1 MTTTGGRAGGQAG
14 MDRRGF
20 VASLLGVLV
29 ALPASPP
36 ARQTAQDSLPGTGP
50 SGRLWDP
57 ARAGKGVDPVTAGD
71 NDLAIQKIEKQLKCT
86 CGCGLDVY
94 TCRTT
99 DFTCTFSPAM
109 HKRVLALAA
118 GGFSGPQI
126 IADFVKQNGPAVLMV
141 LPQRGLNLA
150 AYYLPATLGLTAAF
164 LLFLALRRWTRTAA
178 PRPAAATVP
187 TPVTASAGELERL
200 QRALDDFDA

>member
-1 MTTTGGRAGGQAG
+1 MTI
-14 MDRRGF
+14 DRREF
-20 VASLLGVLV
+20 LASLFGALAVLPL
-29 ALPASPP
+29 AQA
-36 ARQTAQDSLPGTGP
+36 QQDSLPGTGP
-50 SGRLWDP
+50 AGRVWDP
-57 ARAGKGVDPVTAGD
+57 QRAGRGVDTVTAGD

-99 DFTCTFSPAM
+99 DFTCSVSPAM

-118 GGFSGPQI
+118 AGFSEPQI
-126 IADFVKQNGPAVLMV
+126 IADFVKQNGAAVLMV

-150 AYYLPATLGLTAAF
+150 AYYLPGTLGLTAAV
-164 LLFLALRRWTRTAA
+164 LLFLALRRWTRAAKPRQAAAPAAPVATAA
-178 PRPAAATVP
+178 SP
-187 TPVTASAGELERL
+187 GELERL

>member
-1 MTTTGGRAGGQAG
+1 MTTDGRMGGRAVY
-14 MDRRGF
+14 DRRQFIGA
-20 VASLLGVLV
+20 VIGGVL
-29 ALPASPP
+29 LT
-36 ARQTAQDSLPGTGP
+36 ARQPIRQSAQDSLPGTGP
-50 SGRLWDP
+50 AGRVWDP
-57 ARAGKGVDPVTAGD
+57 QRAGRGVDTVTAAD
-71 NDLAIQKIEKQLKCT
+71 NDLAIQKLEKQLKCT

-118 GGFSGPQI
+118 AGLTEPQI
-126 IADFVKQNGPAVLMV
+126 IADFVKQNGQAVLMV

-150 AYYLPATLGLTAAF
+150 AYYLPGTLGLTAAV
-164 LLFLALRRWTRTAA
+164 LLVLALRRWAARAA
-178 PRPAAATVP
+178 PAPAVP
-187 TPVTASAGELERL
+187 APGSASASELERL

>member
-1 MTTTGGRAGGQAG
+1 MTI
-14 MDRRGF
+14 DRRGF
-20 VASLLGVLV
+20 LASLFGALAVSPLV
-29 ALPASPP
+29 
-36 ARQTAQDSLPGTGP
+36 QGQQDSLPGAGP
-50 SGRLWDP
+50 AGRVFDP
-57 ARAGKGVDPVTAGD
+57 QRAGRGVDTVTAGD

-118 GGFSGPQI
+118 AGFSGPQI

-150 AYYLPATLGLTAAF
+150 AYYLPGALGLTAAI
-164 LLFLALRRWTRTAA
+164 LLFLALRRWTRAA
-178 PRPAAATVP
+178 TPRPAAVP
-187 TPVTASAGELERL
+187 PPAAASAGELERL

>member
-1 MTTTGGRAGGQAG
+1 VTTN
-14 MDRRGF
+14 RREF
-20 VASLLGVLV
+20 LVSLFG
-29 ALPASPP
+29 ALAVVPALQSP
-36 ARQTAQDSLPGTGP
+36 QDSLPGTGP

-57 ARAGKGVDPVTAGD
+57 QRAGRSVEPVTAAD
-71 NDLAIQKIEKQLKCT
+71 NDLAIQRLEKQLKCT

-118 GGFSGPQI
+118 AGLTEPQI
-126 IADFVKQNGPAVLMV
+126 IADFVKQNGQTVLMV

-150 AYYLPATLGLTAAF
+150 AYYLPGTLGLTAAV
-164 LLFLALRRWTRTAA
+164 LLVLALRRWTRAA
-178 PRPAAATVP
+178 EPRPAEAQVTA
-187 TPVTASAGELERL
+187 TASAGELERL
-200 QRALDDFDA
+200 QRALDTFED